1 MRQGSPLPQYHV
13 RTAMR
18 RALLIGIGV
27 STVLL
32 AIVIARLDWREF
44 SSAFR
49 QVSAEWL
56 LGSMVAFLGSV
67 SLRALRWQI
76 VADVPFR
83 RFAGVWYSDVVGYVG
98 NAVYPGRAGELLRIA
113 ALHQI
118 LEVQPGRAVASA
130 FADRLG
136 DVIVLAVAAIG
147 VATLT
152 MDIPDSVIAMAVVLA
167 LAPLA
172 VFVVFLAYGELFV
185 PLVARATAWL
195 PHRLMERSRRWYTQS
210 LEHARA
216 LRRARILI
224 AALALSGAALAF
236 DYAIMWFAIR
246 AMGWTLPF
254 AAAVAASVLVALGSL
269 LPAAPGYV
277 GIYQVA
283 CVLALRPFG
292 IAESPA
298 LAYSVVVQ
306 VTVLT
311 TLAALALIVFARYGW
326 TFRPL
331 TLRRP

>member
-1 MRQGSPLPQYHV
+1 
-13 RTAMR
+13 MR
-18 RALLIGIGV
+18 RALLVGIGV
-27 STVLL
+27 TAVLL
-32 AIVIARLDWREF
+32 AIVVARLDWREF

-49 QVSAEWL
+49 QVAGEWL
-56 LGSMVAFLGSV
+56 LGSAVAFLGSV
-67 SLRALRWQI
+67 SIRALRWQI
-76 VADVPFR
+76 VAGLPLR
-83 RFAGVWYSDVVGYVG
+83 SFAGVWYSDVIGYVG

-113 ALHQI
+113 ALHHI
-118 LEVQPGRAVASA
+118 AEVQPGRAVASA

-136 DVIVLAVAAIG
+136 DVIALAVAAIA

-152 MDIPDSVIAMAVVLA
+152 MDVPERVVAMAIALA
-167 LAPLA
+167 LTPLA
-172 VFVVFLAYGELFV
+172 AFVAFLAYGEFFSPV
-185 PLVARATAWL
+185 VAFATAWL
-195 PHRLMERSRRWYTQS
+195 PDRLMQRCRHWYSQS

-216 LRRARILI
+216 LRRARVLI

-246 AMGWTLPF
+246 AMGWNLPF

-292 IAESPA
+292 IDESPA

-311 TLAALALIVFARYGW
+311 TLAVLACIVFFRYGW
-326 TFRPL
+326 TLRPL
-331 TLRRP
+331 PLRRP